1 MTEQEVFNEIT
12 SNLKWY
18 VGYCTAAYASE
29 LKSKFYAGI
38 LGEKAKNKLF
48 NHFGYKVK
56 KESVWEKKNT

>member
-1 MTEQEVFNEIT
+1 MTEKEVFKEIT
-12 SNLKWY
+12 SEHKFY

-56 KESVWEKKNT
+56 QETQWERK